1 MKLLASAIKFV
12 LLFIICQGC
21 SLLAPEVEN
30 ISYLDSEINII
41 LKEDKIPSLAACIIK
56 GDSIVWQNYYGYAD
70 YENRIEA
77 NNKTIYELA
86 SISKLVIVTALM
98 QLKEQGLI
106 DLYADINDYLPFQ
119 IRNPYYS
126 EHKITIHHLLT
137 HTSGLAWPTDE
148 DNLPG
153 FYQYYPMD
161 SAPPLSEW
169 LPEYLLLNGK
179 HYVPTV
185 WKKAIPG
192 KREQYSNIGAALLG
206 YLVEVVSGIDFSTY
220 CKRNIFKPLEM
231 INTSYSYSD
240 MDMNKVAKIYSDN
253 NTLIGYYRQH
263 HFPAHSLKSS
273 IDDFSHFII
282 AYMNGGLYKNSRIL
296 EENTILEILTI
307 RNLASGT
314 CLLWDLDL
322 GNWYGHSGG
331 EPGISTRTEFQR
343 DEKIG
348 LIIFSNKRNKLV
360 YPGNR
365 IHAYIRRE
373 VDKHR

>member
-1 MKLLASAIKFV
+1 MKLFTSAIKLV

-21 SLLAPEVEN
+21 SLLAPEVED
-30 ISYLDSEINII
+30 ISDLDSEINKI
-41 LKEDKIPSLAACIIK
+41 LKEDKIPSLAGCIIK
-56 GDSIVWQNYYGYAD
+56 GDSIVWQNCYGYAD

-77 NNKTIYELA
+77 NNETIYELA
-86 SISKLVIVTALM
+86 SVSKLVIVTALM

-106 DLYADINDYLPFQ
+106 DLHTDINDYLPFQ
-119 IRNPYYS
+119 IRNPHCP
-126 EHKITIHHLLT
+126 ELKITIHHLLT

-148 DNLPG
+148 DNVPG

-161 SAPPLSEW
+161 SAPLLSEW
-169 LPEYLLLNGK
+169 LPEYLLPNGK

-185 WKKAIPG
+185 WEKAIPG

-206 YLVEVVSGIDFSTY
+206 YLVEVVSGIDFNTY
-220 CKRNIFKPLEM
+220 CKQNIFKPLEM
-231 INTSYSYSD
+231 PNTSYSYSD
-240 MDMNKVAKIYSDN
+240 LDMNKVAKIYSDN
-253 NTLIGYYRQH
+253 YTLIGYYRQL

-273 IDDFSHFII
+273 INDFSHFII

-307 RNLASGT
+307 RNPASGT
-314 CLLWDLDL
+314 CLIWDLDL

-343 DEKIG
+343 DDKIG
-348 LIIFSNKRNKLV
+348 LLIFSNKRNKVV
-360 YPGNR
+360 YPGKR
-365 IHAYIRRE
+365 IHACLRRE
-373 VDKHR
+373 AEKHR

>member
-1 MKLLASAIKFV
+1 MKLLTSAIKFV
-12 LLFIICQGC
+12 LLFIIFQGC
-21 SLLAPEVEN
+21 SLLAPEVEDL
-30 ISYLDSEINII
+30 SDLDSEINKI
-41 LKEDKIPSLAACIIK
+41 LKEDKIPSLTACIIK
-56 GDSIVWQNYYGYAD
+56 GDSTVWQNCYGYAD

-77 NNKTIYELA
+77 NNETIYELA
-86 SISKLVIVTALM
+86 SISKLVIVTAIM

-106 DLYADINDYLPFQ
+106 DLHADINDYLPFQ
-119 IRNPYYS
+119 IRNPHYPEY
-126 EHKITIHHLLT
+126 KITILHLLT

-148 DNLPG
+148 DNVPG
-153 FYQYYPMD
+153 FYHYYPLD
-161 SAPPLSEW
+161 SAPPLSDW

-179 HYVPTV
+179 YYVPTV

-206 YLVEVVSGIDFSTY
+206 YLVAVVSGIDFNTY
-220 CKRNIFKPLEM
+220 CKQNIFEPLEM
-231 INTSYSYSD
+231 QNTSYSYSD
-240 MDMNKVAKIYSDN
+240 LDMNKVAKIYSDN
-253 NTLIGYYRQH
+253 YTLIGYYRQL

-296 EENTILEILTI
+296 EENTIQEILTI
-307 RNLASGT
+307 RNPASGT
-314 CLLWDLDL
+314 CLIWDLDL

-343 DEKIG
+343 DDKIG
-348 LIIFSNKRNKLV
+348 LLIFTNKRNKLV
-360 YPGNR
+360 YPGKR
-365 IHAYIRRE
+365 IHACLRRE